1 MHPWI
6 WTLGRSIPV
15 LPYAYTWWSWWIWQA
30 GGTAPPPPPQWPA
43 VPASHETDH
52 IFLTLSTCSQSKPQN
67 NHKIFSVRLLHI
79 FQRISVTTI
88 IFNKQNHADSK
99 YSTQATVHV
108 TFSVAEPVHCWHARA
123 ESIFYHRLQYT
134 LKFFCKNYHVGSDV
148 VLSSTASSTCH
159 RLLGHRPENCTD
171 QLVHNLKLVQCE
183 LETKKI
189 ILPQKTW
196 WQ

>member
-6 WTLGRSIPV
+6 WTLGRSVPV

-30 GGTAPPPPPQWPA
+30 GGTAPPPPQWPA

-134 LKFFCKNYHVGSDV
+134 LTFFWVKITMWEVM
-148 VLSSTASSTCH
+148 LSSLP
-159 RLLGHRPENCTD
+159 LLVPPVTGCWVTGLRIAQTN
-171 QLVHNLKLVQCE
+171 
-183 LETKKI
+183 
-189 ILPQKTW
+189 
-196 WQ
+196 